1 MARHP
6 EKFSYIFPVTAKQGD
21 IKMTLNIL
29 PSTLLRRGLLTT
41 FILLLP
47 LIAGCASGSSPFN
60 DESEIVINNYDDDH
74 SYRVE
79 LHLAS
84 DDSYVDSLGVDE
96 YPEFDSVDDFED
108 VPDGRYYLSIFR
120 DEGETETNRSR
131 TFTIE
136 DDEDK
141 RFKIEDDGEIV
152 DM

>member
-1 MARHP
+1 
-6 EKFSYIFPVTAKQGD
+6 
-21 IKMTLNIL
+21 
-29 PSTLLRRGLLTT
+29 
-41 FILLLP
+41 LLLP
-47 LIAGCASGSSPFN
+47 LIAGCARDWSAFN
-60 DESEIVINNYDDDH
+60 NESEIVINNYDDDH

-79 LHLAS
+79 LRSAS
-84 DDSYVDSLGVDE
+84 DDSYVDSLSVDE
-96 YPEFDSVDDFED
+96 YPELDSVDNFED

-141 RFKIEDDGEIV
+141 HLKIEDDGEIV